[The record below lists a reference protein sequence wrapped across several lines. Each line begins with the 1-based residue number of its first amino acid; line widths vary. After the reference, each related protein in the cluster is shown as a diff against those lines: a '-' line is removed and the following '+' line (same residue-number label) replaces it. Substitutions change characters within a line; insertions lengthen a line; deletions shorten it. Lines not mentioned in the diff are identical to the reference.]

1 MLQTRVIPVLLLG
14 KMGMVKT
21 IRFKQPRYVGD
32 VVNAVRLFNDKEV
45 DELVVL
51 DIEATAK
58 KRIQFELIEQLA
70 SEAFMP
76 LTYGG
81 GITSVEDVAQLLR
94 LGVEKVVL
102 NAALFTHPELLSQ
115 IAKRFGAS
123 TVIASVDFKKNI
135 WGKWLVYSHNG
146 QRATGIHP
154 LDFCQQCE
162 AQGAGELLLHSIGTD
177 GMMQGYPVEIMQQLA
192 SSVSIP
198 VIACGGAGSLQHMQQ
213 LAVQSGM
220 QAFAAGSMFIYYGPH
235 KAVLINYPDAA
246 TLRRTFDQ

>member
-1 MLQTRVIPVLLLG
+1 
-14 KMGMVKT
+14 MVKT

-58 KRIQFELIEQLA
+58 KRIQFDLIEQLA

-81 GITSVEDVAQLLR
+81 GITTADEVAQLLR
-94 LGVEKVVL
+94 IGVEKVVL
-102 NAALFTHPELLSQ
+102 NRALFTHPQLLSQ
-115 IAKRFGAS
+115 IAERFGSS
-123 TVIASVDFKKNI
+123 TVIASVDFKKNM
-135 WGKWLVYSHNG
+135 WGKWQVYSHNG
-146 QRATGIHP
+146 QRATGINP
-154 LDFCQQCE
+154 VDFCRQCE

-177 GMMQGYPVEIMQQLA
+177 GMMHGYPVEMMQQLA
-192 SSVSIP
+192 ASVSIP
-198 VIACGGAGSLQHMQQ
+198 VIACGGAGSLHHMQQ
-213 LAVQSGM
+213 LALHSGM
-220 QAFAAGSMFIYYGPH
+220 QAFAAGSLFIYYGPH

>member
-70 SEAFMP
+70 SEVFMP

-123 TVIASVDFKKNI
+123 TVIASVDFKKI
-135 WGKWLVYSHNG
+135 YGANG
-146 QRATGIHP
+146 RCTATMANGLRAYI
-154 LDFCQQCE
+154 
-162 AQGAGELLLHSIGTD
+162 
-177 GMMQGYPVEIMQQLA
+177 
-192 SSVSIP
+192 
-198 VIACGGAGSLQHMQQ
+198 
-213 LAVQSGM
+213 
-220 QAFAAGSMFIYYGPH
+220 
-235 KAVLINYPDAA
+235 
-246 TLRRTFDQ
+246 R

>member
-21 IRFKQPRYVGD
+21 TRFRRPRYVGD

-94 LGVEKVVL
+94 RGVEKVVL
-102 NAALFTHPELLSQ
+102 NSALFTHPQLLQQ
-115 IAKRFGAS
+115 IAERFGAS
-123 TVIASVDFKKNI
+123 TVIASVDFRKNM
-135 WGKWLVYSHNG
+135 WGKWQVYSHNG

-154 LDFCQQCE
+154 VDFCQQC
-162 AQGAGELLLHSIGTD
+162 AARGAGELLLHSMGTD
-177 GMMQGYPVEIMQQLA
+177 GMMQGYPVDVMREMA
-192 SSVSIP
+192 ASVSIP
-198 VIACGGAGSLQHMQQ
+198 V
-213 LAVQSGM
+213 
-220 QAFAAGSMFIYYGPH
+220 
-235 KAVLINYPDAA
+235 KAVTTHAA
-246 TLRRTFDQ
+246 TGCPCGHTGIGRRLPVSLLRAAQSRAHQLSRCSHTAPYI

>member
-21 IRFKQPRYVGD
+21 VRFKQPRYVGD

-58 KRIQFELIEQLA
+58 KRIQFDLIEQLA

-81 GITSVEDVAQLLR
+81 GITSIEDVAQLLR

-102 NAALFTHPELLSQ
+102 NSALFTHPDLLTH
-115 IAKRFGAS
+115 IAERFGSS
-123 TVIASVDFKKNI
+123 TVIASVDFKKNL
-135 WGKWLVYSHNG
+135 WGKWQVYSHNG
-146 QRATGIHP
+146 QRTTGMHP
-154 LDFCQQCE
+154 VEFCHQC
-162 AQGAGELLLHSIGTD
+162 AAKGAGELLLHSIATD
-177 GMMQGYPVEIMQQLA
+177 GTMQGYPVDMMQQLA
-192 SSVSIP
+192 AAVNVP
-198 VIACGGAGSLQHMQQ
+198 VIACGGAGNLQHMQQ
-213 LAVQSGM
+213 LASHTGM